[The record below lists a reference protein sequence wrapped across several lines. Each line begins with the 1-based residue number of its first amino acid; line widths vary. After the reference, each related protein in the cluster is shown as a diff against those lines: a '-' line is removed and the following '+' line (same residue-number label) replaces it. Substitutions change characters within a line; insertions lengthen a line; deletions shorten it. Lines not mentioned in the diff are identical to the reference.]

1 MPSLIRFLMTIGL
14 ICGAI
19 YGAMFA
25 LVMYVEPTKREMTER
40 VPTDKINPV
49 RQEVQPA
56 ASDSIDENAS
66 Q

>member
-14 ICGAI
+14 IAGAI

-25 LVMYVEPTKREMTER
+25 LVLYVEPTKREMSER

-49 RQEVQPA
+49 RQETGSD
-56 ASDSIDENAS
+56 ASTNA